1 MKILSNNKSK
11 SKSLTDQI
19 NCGRGANQLNLSCR
33 FSQRDSA
40 SAMSFHP
47 LATSLF
53 SRRRSALVPGAL
65 VVAFAALGTS
75 SVEAA
80 PANQNLTFAMTA
92 RLSYKDAEGKTPAQ
106 TIKARAMLSGQ
117 KARLETTLG
126 GKPMV
131 ILYKSPYVYRLLPT
145 SKVGQRYKA
154 NALPQLAD
162 LMPGAN
168 PLTPDPKAVRAALL
182 KGGAVKTMSAKYQG
196 VPVDVYE
203 SKRFRNR
210 PDTLKAFLRRS
221 DSLPM
226 RVQLDS
232 KNFGAVVSWS
242 NYQRPAKLA
251 DNLFQVPA
259 GYSVRTVEKP

>member
-1 MKILSNNKSK
+1 MKISSNHSAVSK
-11 SKSLTDQI
+11 PVTHEI
-19 NCGRGANQLNLSCR
+19 NCGTGANRLNLSYC
-33 FSQRDSA
+33 FSQHNSA
-40 SAMSFHP
+40 SAMSSRP
-47 LATSLF
+47 LATSPH

-65 VVAFAALGTS
+65 VLALAAMGAS

-106 TIKARAMLSGQ
+106 TINARAMLSGQ
-117 KARLETTLG
+117 KARLETNLG

-154 NALPQLAD
+154 SALPQLAD

-210 PDTLKAFLRRS
+210 PDTLKAFLRSS
-221 DSLPM
+221 DALPM

-232 KNFGAVVSWS
+232 KNFGAVVSWRD
-242 NYQRPAKLA
+242 YQRPAKLA
-251 DNLFQVPA
+251 DSLFQVPA
-259 GYSVRTVEKP
+259 DYRVRTVDKP